1 MTALLLA
8 DARAVC
14 EAVPDPEMP
23 FVTIGDLGIVR
34 DVVVDDAGHVEVVVT
49 PTYSGCPATEV
60 IRDDIVAALRAV
72 GFADVGVRT
81 VLAPA
86 WTTDWITP
94 AGLEKLARNG
104 IAPPSRRAAGTGG
117 TSGTAGTGGAVDVS
131 LGVRCPQ
138 CGSIQTRLVSRFGAT
153 PCQAMYR
160 CAECLEP
167 FDHVKPH

>member
-1 MTALLLA
+1 MVSSLLLA

-14 EAVPDPEMP
+14 ESVPDPEMP

-34 DVVVDDAGHVEVVVT
+34 DVIVDDVGHVEVVVT

-60 IRDDIVAALRAV
+60 IRDDVVAALRAT
-72 GFADVGVRT
+72 GFTDVAVRT

-94 AGLEKLARNG
+94 AGREKLARNG
-104 IAPPSRRAAGTGG
+104 IAPPAARSGG
-117 TSGTAGTGGAVDVS
+117 PVDLS

-138 CGSIQTRLVSRFGAT
+138 CGSIQTKLVSRFGAT

-160 CAECLEP
+160 CADCLEP

>member
-1 MTALLLA
+1 MVSSLLLA

-14 EAVPDPEMP
+14 ESVPDPEMP
-23 FVTIGDLGIVR
+23 FVTVGDLGIVR
-34 DVVVDDAGHVEVVVT
+34 DVIVDDVGHVEVVVT
-49 PTYSGCPATEV
+49 PTYSGCPATAV
-60 IRDDIVAALRAV
+60 IRDDIVAALRAQ
-72 GFADVGVRT
+72 GFVDVAVRT

-104 IAPPSRRAAGTGG
+104 IAPP
-117 TSGTAGTGGAVDVS
+117 TARSSERVEVS

-138 CGSIQTRLVSRFGAT
+138 CGSLQTTLVSRFGAT

-160 CAECLEP
+160 CADCLEP

>member
-1 MTALLLA
+1 MVTSLLIA
-8 DARAVC
+8 DARAIC
-14 EAVPDPEMP
+14 ESVPDPEMP
-23 FVTIGDLGIVR
+23 FVTVGDLGIVR
-34 DVVVDDAGHVEVVVT
+34 DVIVDDGGRVEVVVT
-49 PTYSGCPATEV
+49 PTYSGCPATDV
-60 IRDDIVAALRAV
+60 IRADIVAALRAA
-72 GFADVGVRT
+72 GFSDVVAHT

-104 IAPPSRRAAGTGG
+104 IAPPAPRGGVDAG
-117 TSGTAGTGGAVDVS
+117 AAVDVE

-160 CAECLEP
+160 CADCLEP

>member
-1 MTALLLA
+1 MVSSLLLA

-14 EAVPDPEMP
+14 ETVPDPEMP
-23 FVTIGDLGIVR
+23 FVTVGDLGIVR
-34 DVVVDDAGHVEVVVT
+34 DVIVDDGGRVEVVVT

-60 IRDDIVAALRAV
+60 IRDDIVAALRAR
-72 GFADVGVRT
+72 GFADVEVRT

-104 IAPPSRRAAGTGG
+104 IAPPSPRVGG
-117 TSGTAGTGGAVDVS
+117 TSTGGVVDAGAVDVS
-131 LGVRCPQ
+131 LGVRCPR
-138 CGSIQTRLVSRFGAT
+138 CGSIQTKLVSRFGAT

-160 CAECLEP
+160 CVDCLEP